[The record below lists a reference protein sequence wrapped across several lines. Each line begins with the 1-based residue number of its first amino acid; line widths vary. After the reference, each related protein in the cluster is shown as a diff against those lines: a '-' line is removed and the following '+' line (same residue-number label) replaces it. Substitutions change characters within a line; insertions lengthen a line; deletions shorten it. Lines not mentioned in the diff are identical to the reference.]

1 MTTGKLVDLLESH
14 LTPPSAIHTHH
25 RHHHPGTGQVP
36 PSWGSHGGEMSSVCQ
51 VLSTE
56 KEVGK
61 RHLAYVHCCSCDQL
75 APHSGALISMSL
87 SFFVCRM
94 GTLMSIFQCPAEG

>member
-14 LTPPSAIHTHH
+14 LTPPSAMHTDH

-36 PSWGSHGGEMSSVCQ
+36 TSWGSHRGQMGSVCQ
-51 VLSTE
+51 VLSTG

-61 RHLAYVHCCSCDQL
+61 RHLDYVRCCSYDQL
-75 APHSGALISMSL
+75 APHPGALISVSL